1 MSKKTNKEF
10 KYPKDDSNEIS
21 TEKYFNPKIKTRK
34 KKSKSIKN
42 NKTKSKNASKNQN
55 NNFNNKINKK
65 VNLIVKESKE
75 KVSDESDYELNEKG
89 ILIKNKPI
97 KENKF
102 QTESKLNKIKI
113 NSKRD
118 EEEEISSNEFDL
130 YYEEFKN
137 FKCINNNN
145 VIFNEDD
152 NNITTNCL
160 NKKEFETKII
170 LNAKD
175 ENLSI
180 SDECENLLKSSKEK
194 NNFSNNFDNS
204 ENANSDIH
212 HNLTKEKIKIN
223 KDTIVYENRIF
234 KYNLNANKY
243 KGKNKRKIYY
253 CCNHYHMIN
262 KRRELGLSP
271 FCKMKITY
279 YSDKIEEEQFK
290 ITGNHSIDCD
300 ELFNNKRSDKKKL
313 IDEWEKF
320 KNLCYE
326 EFNKIT
332 EYKRKNLIEK
342 AYQILNDNKI
352 QIKNITEGKIINMI
366 SEWKKNSQRFK
377 KYVFFEDNKT
387 FDGFDLL
394 QMHIYKKL
402 PYKNKRVFF
411 ECFIFGNDFF
421 LQRIRQSKN
430 LFIDANY
437 KHPKDFLQILTL

>member
-145 VIFNEDD
+145 AIFNEDD
-152 NNITTNCL
+152 NNITTNCF
-160 NKKEFETKII
+160 NKKELETKII

-194 NNFSNNFDNS
+194 
-204 ENANSDIH
+204 
-212 HNLTKEKIKIN
+212 KI
-223 KDTIVYENRIF
+223 F
-234 KYNLNANKY
+234 
-243 KGKNKRKIYY
+243 
-253 CCNHYHMIN
+253 
-262 KRRELGLSP
+262 
-271 FCKMKITY
+271 
-279 YSDKIEEEQFK
+279 
-290 ITGNHSIDCD
+290 
-300 ELFNNKRSDKKKL
+300 L
-313 IDEWEKF
+313 I
-320 KNLCYE
+320 
-326 EFNKIT
+326 
-332 EYKRKNLIEK
+332 
-342 AYQILNDNKI
+342 
-352 QIKNITEGKIINMI
+352 
-366 SEWKKNSQRFK
+366 
-377 KYVFFEDNKT
+377 
-387 FDGFDLL
+387 
-394 QMHIYKKL
+394 
-402 PYKNKRVFF
+402 
-411 ECFIFGNDFF
+411 
-421 LQRIRQSKN
+421 
-430 LFIDANY
+430 
-437 KHPKDFLQILTL
+437 ILTIQKMLIVIFIII